1 MGAPMRS
8 RRRIHPSKPTPSL
21 IRRRPRQPRAIVTI
35 DAVLIAVERIL
46 DAHGPS
52 GLTTNRVAEVAGVSI
67 GSVYQYY
74 PNKQALIGAVQER
87 VLDDLF
93 EALDLVLTSSSERR
107 LPDIAAQ
114 IAEAMLRVYYTRR
127 PIYRWLIELRTEAAY
142 QDQFRAHVDRFIDR
156 VTVFLTARAI
166 AIDPRVTAF
175 VLVSAVEGI
184 ANAVAA
190 RVGLHRA
197 HVGADS
203 RADVDVI
210 AISRCAIATLTAV
223 LEDLEP
229 SDIASPLQH
238 VADVAR
244 Q

>member
-1 MGAPMRS
+1 MRS
-8 RRRIHPSKPTPSL
+8 RRRPRPSKPTPPL
-21 IRRRPRQPRAIVTI
+21 ARRRPRQPRAIVTI
-35 DAVLIAVERIL
+35 DAVLIAVERVL

-93 EALDLVLTSSSERR
+93 EAIDIVLTSSGDRR
-107 LPDIAAQ
+107 LADVAAR
-114 IAEAMLRVYYTRR
+114 IAEAMLRVYHARR

-142 QDQFRAHVDRFIDR
+142 QDRFCAHIDRFIDR
-156 VTVFLTARAI
+156 VAAFLAARAM
-166 AIDPRVTAF
+166 APDPRVTAF

-190 RVGLHRA
+190 RVGRRSV

-203 RADVDVI
+203 RTAEIDVM
-210 AISRCAIATLTAV
+210 AISGGAIAAIIDV
-223 LEDLEP
+223 LASIEVT
-229 SDIASPLQH
+229 DIARH
-238 VADVAR
+238 
-244 Q
+244 